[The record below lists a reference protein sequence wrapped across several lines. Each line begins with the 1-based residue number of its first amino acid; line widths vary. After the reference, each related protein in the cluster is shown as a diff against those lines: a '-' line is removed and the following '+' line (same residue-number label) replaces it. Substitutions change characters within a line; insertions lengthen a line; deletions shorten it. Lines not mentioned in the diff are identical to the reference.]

1 MDSTM
6 LNSIRSNNH
15 RELSRAISHIEND
28 QDISPDYFIQLHPY
42 IQQSIRIGITGPPG
56 VGKSSL
62 VDCLIPE
69 ILSQDKSVGVVA
81 VDPTSPFS
89 GGALLGDR
97 IRMNRFYDNNDV
109 YIRSMGSHQYLGGL
123 AKKAQDVG
131 DVIAASGKDIIIF
144 ETVGIG
150 QAEHD
155 VVKAVDLTVVVLMPG
170 TGDEIQL
177 MKAGLMEIADIFVI
191 NKTDKKG
198 ANRLAQTLQAL
209 LHSFSKPN
217 SLEPPVINTI
227 ASTGEGVFDWYK
239 LIEDHLKEMDKRG
252 ILESKR
258 LERHQDRIR
267 GVIQDRLLSK
277 FWSSHRLEQL
287 EKATQSVES
296 IQSSPYEIAEELLTA
311 FENG

>member
-6 LNSIRSNNH
+6 LKSIRSNNH

-69 ILSQDKSVGVVA
+69 ILSQAKSVGVVA
-81 VDPTSPFS
+81 VDPSSPFS

-123 AKKAQDVG
+123 AKKAQEVG

-209 LHSFSKPN
+209 LHSFSKPD

-227 ASTGEGVFDWYK
+227 ASTGEGVFDWYN
-239 LIEDHLKEMDKRG
+239 LIGDHLKEMDKRG

-258 LERHQDRIR
+258 LERHRDRIR
-267 GVIQDRLLSK
+267 GLIQDRLLSK

-296 IQSSPYEIAEELLTA
+296 IQFSPYEIAEGLLTS

>member
-69 ILSQDKSVGVVA
+69 ILSQAKSVGVVA
-81 VDPTSPFS
+81 VDPSSPFS

-123 AKKAQDVG
+123 AKKAQEVG

-198 ANRLAQTLQAL
+198 ANRLAQTLQSL
-209 LHSFSKPN
+209 LHSFSKPD

-227 ASTGEGVFDWYK
+227 ASTGEGVFDWYN
-239 LIEDHLKEMDKRG
+239 LIGDHLKEMDKRG

-258 LERHQDRIR
+258 LERHRDRIR
-267 GVIQDRLLSK
+267 GLIQDRLLSK

-296 IQSSPYEIAEELLTA
+296 IQSSPYQIAEELLTA

>member
-69 ILSQDKSVGVVA
+69 ILSQAKSVGVVA
-81 VDPTSPFS
+81 VDPSSPFS

-123 AKKAQDVG
+123 AKKAQEVG

-209 LHSFSKPN
+209 LHSFSKPD

-239 LIEDHLKEMDKRG
+239 LIEDHLKELDKRG

-258 LERHQDRIR
+258 LERHRERIR
-267 GVIQDRLLSK
+267 GLIQDRLLSK

>member
-69 ILSQDKSVGVVA
+69 ILSQAKSVGVVA
-81 VDPTSPFS
+81 VDPSSPFS

-123 AKKAQDVG
+123 AKKAQEVG

-209 LHSFSKPN
+209 LHSFSKPD

-227 ASTGEGVFDWYK
+227 ASTGEGVFDWYN
-239 LIEDHLKEMDKRG
+239 LIGDHLKEMDKRG

-258 LERHQDRIR
+258 LERHRDRIR
-267 GVIQDRLLSK
+267 GLIQDRLLSK

>member
-6 LNSIRSNNH
+6 LKSIRSNNH
-15 RELSRAISHIEND
+15 RELSKAISHIEND
-28 QDISPDYFIQLHPY
+28 QDISPDYFIQFHPY

-62 VDCLIPE
+62 VDCLIQE

-97 IRMNRFYDNNDV
+97 IRMNHFYDNNDV
-109 YIRSMGSHQYLGGL
+109 YIRSMGTHQYLGGL

-209 LHSFSKPN
+209 LHSFSKPD

-267 GVIQDRLLSK
+267 GLIQDRLLSK
-277 FWSSHRLEQL
+277 FWSSHRLERL

-296 IQSSPYEIAEELLTA
+296 IQSSPYKIAEELLTA

>member
-69 ILSQDKSVGVVA
+69 ILSQAKSVGVVA
-81 VDPTSPFS
+81 VDPSSPFS

-123 AKKAQDVG
+123 AKKAQEVG

-209 LHSFSKPN
+209 LHSFSKPD

-227 ASTGEGVFDWYK
+227 ASTGEGVFDWYN
-239 LIEDHLKEMDKRG
+239 LIGDHLKEMDKRG

-258 LERHQDRIR
+258 LERHRDRIR
-267 GVIQDRLLSK
+267 GLIQDRLLSK
-277 FWSSHRLEQL
+277 LWSSHRLEQL

>member
-62 VDCLIPE
+62 VDCLIQE

-123 AKKAQDVG
+123 AKKAQEVG

-209 LHSFSKPN
+209 LHSFSKPD

-239 LIEDHLKEMDKRG
+239 LIEDHLKELDKRG

-258 LERHQDRIR
+258 LERHRERIR
-267 GVIQDRLLSK
+267 GLIQDRLLSK

-287 EKATQSVES
+287 EKATQSVAS
-296 IQSSPYEIAEELLTA
+296 IQSSPYEIAEEFLTA

>member
-97 IRMNRFYDNNDV
+97 IRMNRFFDNNDV

-209 LHSFSKPN
+209 LHSFSKPD

-239 LIEDHLKEMDKRG
+239 LIEDHLKELDKRG

-258 LERHQDRIR
+258 LERHRERIR
-267 GVIQDRLLSK
+267 GLIQDRLLSK

-287 EKATQSVES
+287 EKATQSVAS
-296 IQSSPYEIAEELLTA
+296 IQSSPYEIAEGFLTA
-311 FENG
+311 FKNG

>member
-6 LNSIRSNNH
+6 LKSIRSNNH

-69 ILSQDKSVGVVA
+69 ILSQAKSVGVVA
-81 VDPTSPFS
+81 VDPSSPFS

-123 AKKAQDVG
+123 AKKAQEVG

-209 LHSFSKPN
+209 LHSFSKPD

-227 ASTGEGVFDWYK
+227 ASTGEGVFDWYN
-239 LIEDHLKEMDKRG
+239 LIGDHLKEMDKRG

-258 LERHQDRIR
+258 LERHRDRIR
-267 GVIQDRLLSK
+267 GLIQDRLLSK

>member
-15 RELSRAISHIEND
+15 RELSRTISHIEND

-109 YIRSMGSHQYLGGL
+109 YIRSMGTHQYLGGL

-209 LHSFSKPN
+209 LHSFSKPD

-239 LIEDHLKEMDKRG
+239 LIEDHLKELDKRG

-258 LERHQDRIR
+258 LERHRERIR
-267 GVIQDRLLSK
+267 GLIQDRLLSK

-287 EKATQSVES
+287 EKATQSVAS
-296 IQSSPYEIAEELLTA
+296 IQSSPYEIAEEFLTA

>member
-42 IQQSIRIGITGPPG
+42 IQQSVRIGITGPPG

-69 ILSQDKSVGVVA
+69 ILSQAKSVGVVA
-81 VDPTSPFS
+81 VDPSSPFS

-123 AKKAQDVG
+123 AKKAQEVG

-209 LHSFSKPN
+209 LHSFSKPD

-227 ASTGEGVFDWYK
+227 ASTGEGVFDWYN
-239 LIEDHLKEMDKRG
+239 LIGDRLKEMDKRG

-258 LERHQDRIR
+258 LERHRDRIR
-267 GVIQDRLLSK
+267 GLIQDRLLSK

-296 IQSSPYEIAEELLTA
+296 IQSSPYEIAEELVTA

>member
-209 LHSFSKPN
+209 LHSFSKPD

-239 LIEDHLKEMDKRG
+239 LIEDHLKELDKRG

-258 LERHQDRIR
+258 LERHRERIR
-267 GVIQDRLLSK
+267 GLIQDRLLSK

-287 EKATQSVES
+287 EKATQSVAS
-296 IQSSPYEIAEELLTA
+296 IQSSPYEIAEEFLTA
-311 FENG
+311 FKNG

>member
-209 LHSFSKPN
+209 LHSFSKPD

-239 LIEDHLKEMDKRG
+239 LIEDHLKELDKRG

-267 GVIQDRLLSK
+267 GLIQDRLLSK

-287 EKATQSVES
+287 DKATQSVES

>member
-15 RELSRAISHIEND
+15 RDLSRAISHIEND

-69 ILSQDKSVGVVA
+69 ILSQAKSVGVVA
-81 VDPTSPFS
+81 VDPSSPFS

-123 AKKAQDVG
+123 AKKAQEVG

-209 LHSFSKPN
+209 LHSFSKPD

-239 LIEDHLKEMDKRG
+239 LIGDHLKEMDKRG

-258 LERHQDRIR
+258 LERHRDRIR
-267 GVIQDRLLSK
+267 GLIQDRLLSK

-296 IQSSPYEIAEELLTA
+296 IQSSPYQIAEELLTA

>member
-69 ILSQDKSVGVVA
+69 ILSQAKSVGVVA
-81 VDPTSPFS
+81 VDPSSPFS

-123 AKKAQDVG
+123 AKKAQEVG

-209 LHSFSKPN
+209 LHSFSKPD

-227 ASTGEGVFDWYK
+227 ASTGEGVFDWYN
-239 LIEDHLKEMDKRG
+239 LIGDHLKEMDKRG

-267 GVIQDRLLSK
+267 GLIQDRLLSK

>member
-6 LNSIRSNNH
+6 LKSIRSNNQ
-15 RELSRAISHIEND
+15 RELSKAISHIEND

-42 IQQSIRIGITGPPG
+42 IHHSIRIGITGPPG

-97 IRMNRFYDNNDV
+97 IRMNRFFDNNNV

-209 LHSFSKPN
+209 LHSFSKPD

-239 LIEDHLKEMDKRG
+239 LIGDHLKEMDKRG

-258 LERHQDRIR
+258 LERHRERIR
-267 GVIQDRLLSK
+267 GLIQDRLLSK

>member
-28 QDISPDYFIQLHPY
+28 QEISPDYFIQLHPY

-209 LHSFSKPN
+209 LHSFSKPD

-239 LIEDHLKEMDKRG
+239 LIEDHLKELDKRG

-258 LERHQDRIR
+258 LERHRERIR
-267 GVIQDRLLSK
+267 GLIQDRLLSK

-287 EKATQSVES
+287 EKATQSVAS
-296 IQSSPYEIAEELLTA
+296 IQSSPYEIAEEFLTA

>member
-69 ILSQDKSVGVVA
+69 ILSQAKSVGVVA
-81 VDPTSPFS
+81 VDPSSPFS

-123 AKKAQDVG
+123 AKKAQEVG

-198 ANRLAQTLQAL
+198 ANRLAQTLQSL
-209 LHSFSKPN
+209 LHSFSKPD

-227 ASTGEGVFDWYK
+227 ASTGEGVFDWYN
-239 LIEDHLKEMDKRG
+239 LIGDHLKEMDKRG

-258 LERHQDRIR
+258 LERHRDRIR
-267 GVIQDRLLSK
+267 GLIQDRLLSK

>member
-6 LNSIRSNNH
+6 LKSIRSNNH

-69 ILSQDKSVGVVA
+69 ILSQAKSVGVVA

-123 AKKAQDVG
+123 AKKAQEVG

-209 LHSFSKPN
+209 LHSFSKPD

-227 ASTGEGVFDWYK
+227 ASTGEGVFDWYN
-239 LIEDHLKEMDKRG
+239 LIGDHLKEMDKRG

-258 LERHQDRIR
+258 LERHRDRIR
-267 GVIQDRLLSK
+267 GLIQDRLLSK

>member
-69 ILSQDKSVGVVA
+69 ILAQAKSVGVVA
-81 VDPTSPFS
+81 VDPSSPFS

-97 IRMNRFYDNNDV
+97 IRVNRFYDNNDV

-123 AKKAQDVG
+123 AKKAQEVG

-209 LHSFSKPN
+209 LHSFSKPD

-227 ASTGEGVFDWYK
+227 ASTGEGVFDWYN
-239 LIEDHLKEMDKRG
+239 LIGDHLKEMDKRG

-258 LERHQDRIR
+258 LERHRDRIR
-267 GVIQDRLLSK
+267 GLIQDRLLSK

>member
-69 ILSQDKSVGVVA
+69 ILSQAKSVGVVA
-81 VDPTSPFS
+81 VDPSSPFS

-123 AKKAQDVG
+123 AKKAQEVG

-209 LHSFSKPN
+209 LHSFSKPD

-239 LIEDHLKEMDKRG
+239 LIGDHLKEMDKRG

-258 LERHQDRIR
+258 LERHRDRIR
-267 GVIQDRLLSK
+267 GLIQDRLLSK

-296 IQSSPYEIAEELLTA
+296 IQSSPYQIAEELLTA

>member
-28 QDISPDYFIQLHPY
+28 QDISPEYFIQLHPY

-209 LHSFSKPN
+209 LHSFSKPD

-239 LIEDHLKEMDKRG
+239 LIEDHLKELDKRG

-267 GVIQDRLLSK
+267 GLIQDRLLSK

-296 IQSSPYEIAEELLTA
+296 IQSSPYEIAEEFLTA

>member
-209 LHSFSKPN
+209 LHSFSKPD

-239 LIEDHLKEMDKRG
+239 LIEDHLKELDKRG

-258 LERHQDRIR
+258 LERHRERIR
-267 GVIQDRLLSK
+267 GLIQDRLLSK

-287 EKATQSVES
+287 EKATQSVAS
-296 IQSSPYEIAEELLTA
+296 IQSSPYKIAEEFLTA

>member
-28 QDISPDYFIQLHPY
+28 QDISPEYFIQLHPY

-109 YIRSMGSHQYLGGL
+109 YIRSMGTHQYLGGL

-170 TGDEIQL
+170 IGDEIQL

-209 LHSFSKPN
+209 LHSFSKPD

-239 LIEDHLKEMDKRG
+239 LIEDHLKELDKRG

-258 LERHQDRIR
+258 LERHRERIR
-267 GVIQDRLLSK
+267 GLIQDRLLSK

-287 EKATQSVES
+287 EKATQSVAS
-296 IQSSPYEIAEELLTA
+296 IQSSPYEIAEEFLTA

>member
-15 RELSRAISHIEND
+15 RELSRAISDIEND

-42 IQQSIRIGITGPPG
+42 IQQSVRIGITGPPG

-69 ILSQDKSVGVVA
+69 ILSQAKSVGVVA
-81 VDPTSPFS
+81 VDPSSPFS

-209 LHSFSKPN
+209 LHSFSKPD

-267 GVIQDRLLSK
+267 GLIQDRLLSK
-277 FWSSHRLEQL
+277 IWSSHRLEQL

>member
-239 LIEDHLKEMDKRG
+239 LIEDHLKELDKRG

-258 LERHQDRIR
+258 LERHRERIR
-267 GVIQDRLLSK
+267 GLIQDRLLSK

-287 EKATQSVES
+287 EKATQSVAS
-296 IQSSPYEIAEELLTA
+296 IQSSPYEIAEEFLTA

>member
-28 QDISPDYFIQLHPY
+28 QDISPEYFIQLHPY

-209 LHSFSKPN
+209 LHSFSKPD

-239 LIEDHLKEMDKRG
+239 LIEDHLKELDKRG

-258 LERHQDRIR
+258 LERHRERIR
-267 GVIQDRLLSK
+267 GLIQDRLLSK

-287 EKATQSVES
+287 EKATQSVAS
-296 IQSSPYEIAEELLTA
+296 IQSSPYEIAEEFLTA

>member
-97 IRMNRFYDNNDV
+97 IRMNRFFDNNDV

-209 LHSFSKPN
+209 LHSFSKPD

-239 LIEDHLKEMDKRG
+239 LIEDHLKELDKRG

-258 LERHQDRIR
+258 LERHRERIR
-267 GVIQDRLLSK
+267 GLIQDRLLSK

-287 EKATQSVES
+287 EKATQSVAS
-296 IQSSPYEIAEELLTA
+296 IQSSPYEIAEEFLTA
-311 FENG
+311 FKNG

>member
-6 LNSIRSNNH
+6 LKSIRSNNH

-42 IQQSIRIGITGPPG
+42 IQQSVRIGITGPPG

-69 ILSQDKSVGVVA
+69 ILSQAKSVGVVA
-81 VDPTSPFS
+81 VDPSSPFS

-155 VVKAVDLTVVVLMPG
+155 VVTAVDLTVVVLMPG

-209 LHSFSKPN
+209 LHSFSKPD

-258 LERHQDRIR
+258 LERHRDRIR
-267 GVIQDRLLSK
+267 GLIQDRLLSK

-287 EKATQSVES
+287 EKATQSVAS

-311 FENG
+311 FDNG

>member
-42 IQQSIRIGITGPPG
+42 IQQSVRIGITGPPG

-69 ILSQDKSVGVVA
+69 ILSQAKSVGVVA
-81 VDPTSPFS
+81 VDPSSPFS

-123 AKKAQDVG
+123 AKKAQEVG

-209 LHSFSKPN
+209 LHSFSKPD

-227 ASTGEGVFDWYK
+227 ASTGEGVFDWYN
-239 LIEDHLKEMDKRG
+239 LIGDHLKEMDKRG

-258 LERHQDRIR
+258 LERHRDRIR
-267 GVIQDRLLSK
+267 GLIQDRLLSK

>member
-1 MDSTM
+1 
-6 LNSIRSNNH
+6 
-15 RELSRAISHIEND
+15 LSRAISHIEND

-69 ILSQDKSVGVVA
+69 ILSQAKSVGVVA
-81 VDPTSPFS
+81 VDPSSPFS

-123 AKKAQDVG
+123 AKKAQEVG

-209 LHSFSKPN
+209 LHSFSKPD

-227 ASTGEGVFDWYK
+227 ASTGEGVFDWYN
-239 LIEDHLKEMDKRG
+239 LIGDHLKEMDKRG

-258 LERHQDRIR
+258 LERHRDRIR
-267 GVIQDRLLSK
+267 GLIQDRLLRK

-296 IQSSPYEIAEELLTA
+296 IQSSPYEIAEELVTA

>member
-6 LNSIRSNNH
+6 LKSIRSNNH

-62 VDCLIPE
+62 IDCLIPE
-69 ILSQDKSVGVVA
+69 ILSQAKSVGVVA
-81 VDPTSPFS
+81 VDPSSPFS

-97 IRMNRFYDNNDV
+97 IRMNRFFDNNDV
-109 YIRSMGSHQYLGGL
+109 YIRSMGTHQYLGGL

-209 LHSFSKPN
+209 LHSFSKPD

-258 LERHQDRIR
+258 LERHRERIR
-267 GVIQDRLLSK
+267 GLIQDRLLSK

>member
-69 ILSQDKSVGVVA
+69 ILSQAKSVGVVA
-81 VDPTSPFS
+81 VDPSSPFS

-123 AKKAQDVG
+123 AKKAQEVG

-170 TGDEIQL
+170 IGDEIQL

-198 ANRLAQTLQAL
+198 ANRLAQTLQSL
-209 LHSFSKPN
+209 LHSFSKPD

-227 ASTGEGVFDWYK
+227 ASTGEGVFDWYN
-239 LIEDHLKEMDKRG
+239 LIGDHLKEMDKRG

-258 LERHQDRIR
+258 LERHRDRIR
-267 GVIQDRLLSK
+267 GLIQDRLLSK

-296 IQSSPYEIAEELLTA
+296 IQSSPYQIAEELLTA

>member
-28 QDISPDYFIQLHPY
+28 QDISPEYFIQLHPY

-97 IRMNRFYDNNDV
+97 IRMNRFFDNNDV

-209 LHSFSKPN
+209 LHSFSKPD

-239 LIEDHLKEMDKRG
+239 LIEDHLKELDKRG

-258 LERHQDRIR
+258 LERHRERIR
-267 GVIQDRLLSK
+267 GLIQDRLLSK

-287 EKATQSVES
+287 EKATQSVAS
-296 IQSSPYEIAEELLTA
+296 IQSSPYEIAEEFLTA

>member
-109 YIRSMGSHQYLGGL
+109 YIRSMGTHQYLGGL

-209 LHSFSKPN
+209 LHSFSKPD

-258 LERHQDRIR
+258 LERHRERIR
-267 GVIQDRLLSK
+267 GLIQDRLLSK

>member
-1 MDSTM
+1 M

-109 YIRSMGSHQYLGGL
+109 YIRSMGTHQYLGGL

-209 LHSFSKPN
+209 LHSFSKPD

-239 LIEDHLKEMDKRG
+239 LIEDHLKELDKRG

-258 LERHQDRIR
+258 LERHRERIR
-267 GVIQDRLLSK
+267 GLIQDRLLSK

>member
-209 LHSFSKPN
+209 LHSFSKPD

-267 GVIQDRLLSK
+267 GLIQDRLLSK

-287 EKATQSVES
+287 EKATQSVAS
-296 IQSSPYEIAEELLTA
+296 IQSSPYEIAEEFLTA

>member
-1 MDSTM
+1 
-6 LNSIRSNNH
+6 
-15 RELSRAISHIEND
+15 
-28 QDISPDYFIQLHPY
+28 
-42 IQQSIRIGITGPPG
+42 
-56 VGKSSL
+56 
-62 VDCLIPE
+62 
-69 ILSQDKSVGVVA
+69 
-81 VDPTSPFS
+81 
-89 GGALLGDR
+89 
-97 IRMNRFYDNNDV
+97 
-109 YIRSMGSHQYLGGL
+109 
-123 AKKAQDVG
+123 
-131 DVIAASGKDIIIF
+131 
-144 ETVGIG
+144 
-150 QAEHD
+150 
-155 VVKAVDLTVVVLMPG
+155 MPG

-209 LHSFSKPN
+209 LHSFSKPD

-239 LIEDHLKEMDKRG
+239 LIEDHLKEMDKSG

-258 LERHQDRIR
+258 LERHRERIR
-267 GVIQDRLLSK
+267 GLVQDRLLSK

-287 EKATQSVES
+287 EKATQSVVS

>member
-69 ILSQDKSVGVVA
+69 ILSQAKSVGVVA
-81 VDPTSPFS
+81 VDPSSPFS

-123 AKKAQDVG
+123 AKKAQEVG

-209 LHSFSKPN
+209 LHSFSKPD

-227 ASTGEGVFDWYK
+227 ASTGEGVFDWYN
-239 LIEDHLKEMDKRG
+239 LIGDHLKEMDKRG
-252 ILESKR
+252 ILKSKR
-258 LERHQDRIR
+258 LERHRDRIR
-267 GVIQDRLLSK
+267 GLIQDRLLSK